1 MGGLSGHRPREIH
14 DSQQG
19 SEDDDRDTAGG
30 GGVGGVC
37 GGVGSEELHQGDDEQ
52 GGEDKVQGEPEGLQ
66 QSGERGG
73 HDLQRRAGDGAGGS
87 TDRLRNRPPAGAMC
101 RSVPGRSMG
110 LSNRKENAV
119 YLAFRD
125 IRAATGRFILIGS
138 VVGLVT
144 LLIVMLTGLTAG
156 LGKQNTSALEALH
169 PDRFIGTTGE
179 DGSFSFTGSS
189 VGQDAATTWAGTTGV
204 DAVTPLGISQTRMT
218 ASDGGTRSTGSV
230 AVFGLPAGTT
240 VDGATVP
247 ADAVLLPADLRGI
260 TGDATSADLGGV
272 DVPVASSTAPDLQY
286 SHLPVALVDLGTWQ
300 AVAHTDDPTVLMAD
314 GSPADW
320 GATAA
325 STGTTALTVK
335 DSFSGLS
342 AYTSERG
349 SLVAIQGLLYGIS
362 ALVIVAF
369 LSVWTI
375 QRTRDIAVLRALGA
389 TKAYVFRDALGQ
401 AVVVVAAG
409 VAVGALAGLG
419 LGTVAGSMVP
429 FSLSASTVVVPG
441 LGVLILGVVGA
452 LVATRRV
459 LSTDPRI
466 AMEATS

>member
-1 MGGLSGHRPREIH
+1 M
-14 DSQQG
+14 
-19 SEDDDRDTAGG
+19 
-30 GGVGGVC
+30 
-37 GGVGSEELHQGDDEQ
+37 
-52 GGEDKVQGEPEGLQ
+52 
-66 QSGERGG
+66 
-73 HDLQRRAGDGAGGS
+73 
-87 TDRLRNRPPAGAMC
+87 
-101 RSVPGRSMG
+101 
-110 LSNRKENAV
+110 

-125 IRAATGRFILIGS
+125 IRAATGRFVLIGS

-260 TGDATSADLGGV
+260 TGDATSVDLGGV

-320 GATAA
+320 DATAA

-362 ALVIVAF
+362 ALFIVAF

>member
-1 MGGLSGHRPREIH
+1 M
-14 DSQQG
+14 
-19 SEDDDRDTAGG
+19 
-30 GGVGGVC
+30 
-37 GGVGSEELHQGDDEQ
+37 
-52 GGEDKVQGEPEGLQ
+52 
-66 QSGERGG
+66 
-73 HDLQRRAGDGAGGS
+73 
-87 TDRLRNRPPAGAMC
+87 
-101 RSVPGRSMG
+101 
-110 LSNRKENAV
+110 

-125 IRAATGRFILIGS
+125 IRAATGRFVLIGS

-156 LGKQNTSALEALH
+156 LGKQNTSALEALS

-189 VGQDAATTWAGTTGV
+189 VGQDAAATWARTAGV
-204 DAVTPLGISQTRMT
+204 DAVTPLGITQTRMT
-218 ASDGGTRSTGSV
+218 ASDGGARSTGSV

-247 ADAVLLPADLRGI
+247 ADAVLLPPELSDLTGG
-260 TGDATSADLGGV
+260 TPGDATSVDLGGV
-272 DVPVASSTAPDLQY
+272 DVPVAASTAPDLQY
-286 SHLPVALVDLGTWQ
+286 SHLPVALADLGTWQ
-300 AVAHTDDPTVLMAD
+300 AVAHTGDLTVLMAD

-320 GATAA
+320 DATAA
-325 STGTTALTVK
+325 ATGTTALTVK

-401 AVVVVAAG
+401 AVVVVAVG
-409 VAVGALAGLG
+409 VAVGALVGLG

>member
-1 MGGLSGHRPREIH
+1 M
-14 DSQQG
+14 
-19 SEDDDRDTAGG
+19 
-30 GGVGGVC
+30 
-37 GGVGSEELHQGDDEQ
+37 
-52 GGEDKVQGEPEGLQ
+52 
-66 QSGERGG
+66 
-73 HDLQRRAGDGAGGS
+73 
-87 TDRLRNRPPAGAMC
+87 
-101 RSVPGRSMG
+101 
-110 LSNRKENAV
+110 

-125 IRAATGRFILIGS
+125 IRAATGRFVLIGS

-156 LGKQNTSALEALH
+156 LGKQNTSALEALD

-189 VGQDAATTWAGTTGV
+189 VGQDAADTWAHTTGV
-204 DAVTPLGISQTRMT
+204 DAVTPLGITQTRMT
-218 ASDGGTRSTGSV
+218 ADDDGARSTASL
-230 AVFGLPAGTT
+230 AVLGLPAGTT

-247 ADAVLLPADLRGI
+247 AGTVLLPPDLADAA
-260 TGDATSADLGGV
+260 GDATTVDLGGA
-272 DVPVASSTAPDLQY
+272 DVPVAASTAPDLQY
-286 SHLPVALVDLGTWQ
+286 SHLPVALVDSGTWQ
-300 AVAHTDDPTVLMAD
+300 TVAHTAEPTVLMAD

-320 GATAA
+320 DATADA
-325 STGTTALTVK
+325 TGTTALTVE
-335 DSFSGLS
+335 DSFAGLS

-362 ALVIVAF
+362 ALVVVAF

-389 TKAYVFRDALGQ
+389 TRGYVFRDALGQ

-409 VAVGALAGLG
+409 VAAGAAVGLG

-429 FSLSASTVVVPG
+429 FSLSVSTVVLPG
-441 LGVLILGVVGA
+441 LGVLVLGVAGA

-459 LSTDPRI
+459 LSTDPRT
-466 AMEATS
+466 ALGATA